1 MKCNKCGTK
10 IFTDS
15 QTGVFWVEL
24 AVAAATAF
32 REKRPLRVEE
42 IRNALGKAFE
52 Y

>member
-1 MKCNKCGTK
+1 MKCNNCGTK
-10 IFTDS
+10 ILTDS

-32 REKRPLRVEE
+32 REKRQLKVEE
-42 IRNALGKAFE
+42 IRNALEKAFE